1 MGLRLTDAADGERV
15 TADERIALL
24 LTARLLESGVTV
36 HDPPDLGDAGGH
48 VDLALALAGR
58 LARVAGGGDQARQ
71 IVASLR
77 SAAGGVAP
85 A

>member
-1 MGLRLTDAADGERV
+1 MGTRLTRAADGGRV
-15 TADERIALL
+15 TGDERNALL

-48 VDLALALAGR
+48 VDLALALAER
-58 LARVAGGGDQARQ
+58 LARVAGDGDQARE

-77 SAAGGVAP
+77 SAAGEAAP